1 MAIDSK
7 RMMQSIYDSLYGA
20 LTGDVPGFSV
30 ARSVPPSSAFLTM
43 LKPGLRIEPSVYTNA
58 WSPSNPEGSDNAARA
73 LAELVSQF
81 PSLNPNHLP
90 IGRVEDFYEEIV
102 RAAVDPSPPNP
113 AQEAAVAAAENFLY
127 DDGVE
132 YDEVTGQPVTVPN
145 SVKSPAY
152 KNYLNKFGLFEAALQ
167 SYLAQW
173 QQVDQGN
180 IKDKQAWAVIAPIL
194 QTRVQMAYAEYETSK
209 PGIIKEKEAILGQA
223 SQTSLVRRFAEA
235 RRLFELSPRGV
246 GFSQYRPV
254 EVFPANWA
262 TTESYSNVTLLS
274 GEIHTSSSSAFGSW
288 SAGGGLDF
296 GLFSIGGG
304 GGRKWSSYSLH
315 QDTTDLSLSFQ
326 FARVDIRRPW
336 LKENLFST
344 TGWSVEGRGKSA
356 YSNGRLDSS
365 NTGVF
370 PLLPVAFI
378 VARNVRATAKW
389 STYDKQVF
397 SQTFQGG
404 GGIRIGP
411 FSFGGGSSSTR
422 TTTSHWASTNQAE
435 LFTPDLEVIAFLNR
449 VVPASPPK

>member
-1 MAIDSK
+1 MAIDSQ
-7 RMMQSIYDSLYGA
+7 RMMQAIYDSLYGA

-30 ARSVPPSSAFLTM
+30 PRSVPPSSAFLTL
-43 LKPGLRIEPSVYTNA
+43 LKPGLRIERLLYANA
-58 WSPSNPEGSDNAARA
+58 WSPSNPEGSDTAARA
-73 LAELVSQF
+73 LAELVSQA

-90 IGRVEDFYEEIV
+90 IGRVSDFYEEIV

-113 AQEAAVAAAENFLY
+113 AQEAAVAAAENYLF

-152 KNYLNKFGLFEAALQ
+152 KNYLNKFSLFEAALQ

-173 QQVDQGN
+173 QQVDMGN
-180 IKDKQAWAVIAPIL
+180 NKDKQAWAVISPIL
-194 QTRVQMAYAEYETSK
+194 QTKVQMAYAEYETSK
-209 PGIIKEKEAILGQA
+209 PGIVKEKEAVLGQA

-235 RRLFELSPRGV
+235 RRNFELAPRGL
-246 GFSQYRPV
+246 GLGQYLPV
-254 EVFPANWA
+254 EAFPANWS

-274 GEIHTSSSSAFGSW
+274 SDIHTASSSSFGSW

-304 GGRKWSSYSLH
+304 GGRRWSNYTLH
-315 QDTTDLSLSFQ
+315 QDTSDFSLSFQ
-326 FARVDIRRPW
+326 FARIDIRRSW
-336 LKENLFST
+336 LKENLFTT
-344 TGWSVEGRGKSA
+344 TGWSVEGRGKNA
-356 YSNGRLDSS
+356 YSNGRGDKT

-389 STYDKQVF
+389 SRLDQQVF
-397 SQTFQGG
+397 TQTFQGG

-411 FSFGGGSSSTR
+411 FSFGGGGGSTS
-422 TTTSHWASTNQAE
+422 TTTSHWASSNQAE
-435 LFTPDLEVIAFLNR
+435 LFTPDLEVVAFLNR
-449 VVPASPPK
+449 IMPACPPK